1 MSRSSEARD
10 NVTKVLSNL
19 LTKFMRDQALSTVI
33 SGMKPQ
39 VLPHTLL
46 NGLPIRRFF
55 LGVDLC
61 KRTGEA
67 QYMIRSAFSSKSE
80 PFVSVQIKAQ

>member
-1 MSRSSEARD
+1 MSCSSEARD
-10 NVTKVLSNL
+10 NITKVLSNL
-19 LTKFMRDQALSTVI
+19 LTKFVRDQALSTVT
-33 SGMKPQ
+33 SWMKPQ

-46 NGLPIRRFF
+46 IWLPIRRFF
-55 LGVDLC
+55 LGVDLY

-67 QYMIRSAFSSKSE
+67 QYMIRSAFSSKGE